1 MKVVSFWE
9 SEDQQQEHKKMQYLV
24 QMKIVPQG
32 RPMSAEEGAA
42 FFEEFI
48 HPTLEQCKNLEAE
61 KKILAGGPISGT
73 IGLALAVKADSAK
86 KLDDLVTSL
95 PVWPRMETAITP
107 LTTFEDRALS
117 IQRRL
122 RGSRDKRPAR

>member
-1 MKVVSFWE
+1 
-9 SEDQQQEHKKMQYLV
+9 MQYLV
-24 QMKIVPQG
+24 QMKIVPEG
-32 RPMSAEEGAA
+32 RPMSAEEGEA

-73 IGLALAVKADSAK
+73 IGLALVVKADSAK
-86 KLDDLVTSL
+86 ELDDLVTSL

-107 LTTFEDRALS
+107 LTRFDDRALS
-117 IQRRL
+117 IERRL
-122 RGSRDKRPAR
+122 SDSRAKRSAS

>member
-1 MKVVSFWE
+1 
-9 SEDQQQEHKKMQYLV
+9 MQYLV

-32 RPMSAEEGAA
+32 RPMSSEEGAA

-48 HPTLEQCKNLEAE
+48 RPTLELCKKLEDE
-61 KKILAGGPISGT
+61 KKVLAGGPVSGT
-73 IGLALAVKADSAK
+73 IGLALIVKADSAK
-86 KLDDLVTSL
+86 ELDDLVTSL
-95 PVWPRMETAITP
+95 PVWPRMETEVTP

-122 RGSRDKRPAR
+122 SNSRDKRSAP

>member
-1 MKVVSFWE
+1 
-9 SEDQQQEHKKMQYLV
+9 MQYLV
-24 QMKIVPQG
+24 QMKIVPEG
-32 RPMSAEEGAA
+32 RPMSAEEGTA

-61 KKILAGGPISGT
+61 KNILAGGPISGT
-73 IGLALAVKADSAK
+73 IGLALVVKADSEK
-86 KLDDLVTSL
+86 ELDDLVTSL
-95 PVWPRMETAITP
+95 PVWPRMETAIAP
-107 LTTFEDRALS
+107 LTTFEERALS